1 MNTIISPSK
10 KELDRYFKNDEN
22 KDKYQQS
29 KETETKFQSFGKLIA
44 LLSIM
49 VSLFVVVVIYPNNHN
64 FDEQMIMS

>member
-1 MNTIISPSK
+1 MNTIISPPK

-49 VSLFVVVVIYPNNHN
+49 VRLFVVVVIYSNDHN
-64 FDEQMIMS
+64 